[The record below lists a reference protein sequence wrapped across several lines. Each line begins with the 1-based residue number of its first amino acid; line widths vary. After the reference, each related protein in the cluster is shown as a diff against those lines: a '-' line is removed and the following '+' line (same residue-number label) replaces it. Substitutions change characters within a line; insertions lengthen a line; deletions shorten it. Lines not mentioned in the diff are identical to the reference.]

1 MDLVALEE
9 GWVGGDPDLR
19 GPISAERVVGHQQ
32 HLELAA
38 PREGDGGEEEEGV
51 EAQGHRLGQGWKGA
65 PTTNRVKYFG
75 A

>member
-1 MDLVALEE
+1 MEAGASEDE
-9 GWVGGDPDLR
+9 D
-19 GPISAERVVGHQQ
+19 
-32 HLELAA
+32 
-38 PREGDGGEEEEGV
+38 EGDGGEEEEGV